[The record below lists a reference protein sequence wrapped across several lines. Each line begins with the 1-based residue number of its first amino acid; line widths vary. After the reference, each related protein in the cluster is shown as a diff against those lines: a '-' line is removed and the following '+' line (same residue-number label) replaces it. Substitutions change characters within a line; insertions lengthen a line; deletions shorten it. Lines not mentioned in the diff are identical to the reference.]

1 MARPK
6 APRWLTEAF
15 RDGIDERDTVVVS
28 SGERKYYG
36 CQLAQHDPLERP
48 CLGRLERIH
57 WIGRQRVEN
66 AMWDAFFGALY
77 LDEADCP
84 VPVPFDSVWELTL
97 LAGWDP
103 RNGGIACADEHHAR
117 LDSHREPRLIIPASV
132 LPNCVHD
139 FAADW
144 GLESQLEARYP
155 SEVANV

>member
-6 APRWLTEAF
+6 APRWLTGAF

-48 CLGRLERIH
+48 CSGGLERFH

-66 AMWDAFFGALY
+66 AMGALLPY
-77 LDEADCP
+77 LM
-84 VPVPFDSVWELTL
+84 PFDWRWDRDEIIL
-97 LAGWDP
+97 LAAWDP

-117 LDSHREPRLIIPASV
+117 LDSHREPTLIIPASA
-132 LPNCVHD
+132 LPSHVHD

-155 SEVANV
+155 SGVASA